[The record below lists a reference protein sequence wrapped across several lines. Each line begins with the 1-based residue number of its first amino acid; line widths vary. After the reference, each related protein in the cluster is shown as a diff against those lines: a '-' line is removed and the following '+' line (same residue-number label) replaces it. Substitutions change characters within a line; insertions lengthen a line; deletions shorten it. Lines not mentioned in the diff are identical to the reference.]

1 MTRRFRPIPPVP
13 CAKRSRSPGDPGDG
27 SRTPEGSARAGFER
41 LI

>member
-27 SRTPEGSARAGFER
+27 SSLARRQGR
-41 LI
+41 NRI